1 MTAGPTSDALV
12 FFGISGD
19 LAYKKI
25 FPALHAMARRGA
37 LNIPV
42 IGVANSDFTTAQ
54 IIERARASVAE
65 CGGGV
70 DEAAFAKLA
79 AQLVYVKGDYAA
91 PETFTQLTTAIGTAT
106 RPLCYFAIPPSL
118 FPMVVK
124 GLAACPFGA
133 GTRLILEK
141 PFGRDYASA
150 VALNALLHESFDE
163 RQIFRIDHY
172 LGKEAVQNLLYFRFA
187 NAFLEP
193 VWNRN
198 YVENVQITM
207 AETFGVSG
215 RGKFYEETGVVRDVI
230 QNHLLQ
236 VVGFLAM
243 EPPTGSYAEA
253 FRDEQAKV
261 MRSIRPLVP
270 EETVLGQYDGYRSE
284 EGVAPASRVPTFAA
298 LTVHVDSWRWS
309 GVPFY
314 IRAGKNLA
322 TSSTEVIVELNQ
334 PPQVVFKEPLAA
346 MGNFVR
352 FRLGPDVSITIGA
365 RAKRPGDGM
374 VGQNTELTVQRA
386 PTADEMGPYERL
398 LGDAM
403 HGDAT
408 LFARQDAVEAA
419 WCIVEPLLGA
429 DVREPLLYAHGT
441 WGPDAANKL
450 TERVG
455 GWNAPA

>member
-1 MTAGPTSDALV
+1 MIAGLASDALV

-25 FPALHAMARRGA
+25 FPALHAMAKRGV
-37 LNIPV
+37 LDIPV
-42 IGVANSDFTTAQ
+42 IGVANSDFTTAG
-54 IIERARASVAE
+54 IIERARASITE
-65 CGGGV
+65 YGGGV
-70 DEAAFAKLA
+70 DVVAFATLA
-79 AQLVYVKGDYAA
+79 SRLTYLKGDYTAA
-91 PETFTQLTTAIGTAT
+91 DTFARLTAALGSST

-118 FPMVVK
+118 FPTVVE
-124 GLAACPFGA
+124 GLAASRAAP

-141 PFGRDYASA
+141 PFGRDHASA
-150 VALNALLHESFDE
+150 VALNTLLHRYFDE
-163 RQIFRIDHY
+163 DQIFRIDHY

-207 AETFGVSG
+207 AESFGVAG
-215 RGKFYEETGVVRDVI
+215 RGKFYEETGIVRDVV

-243 EPPTGSYAEA
+243 EPPTSAYAEA

-261 MRSIRPLVP
+261 MRSIRPLVAN
-270 EETVLGQYDGYRSE
+270 ETVLGQYDGYRSE
-284 EGVAPASRVPTFAA
+284 DGVATDSRVPTFAA
-298 LTVHVDSWRWS
+298 VTVHVDSWRWS
-309 GVPFY
+309 GVPFF
-314 IRAGKNLA
+314 IRAGKHLA
-322 TSSTEVIVELNQ
+322 TSTTEVVVELNK
-334 PPQVVFKEPLAA
+334 PPQVVFREPVAA

-374 VGQNTELTVQRA
+374 VGQNTELSVQRA
-386 PTADEMGPYERL
+386 PAADEMGPYERL

-419 WCIVEPLLGA
+419 WRIVDPLLDA
-429 DVREPLLYAHGT
+429 EVHEPALYPQGS
-441 WGPDAANKL
+441 WGP
-450 TERVG
+450 ERASLLAELIG
-455 GWNAPA
+455 GWNDPT